1 MCHSCWRSQRCFSGF
16 HSVFC
21 ASKSATMSTNTQQHA
36 RNVHIK
42 REPNA
47 PVTPCASRPRPHA
60 PSLACAHPVSHARAH
75 TPRTQHPPFP
85 RVTATH
91 ARQTHQRAY
100 LPTHQHTYPPPQK
113 AHKSFVHSNAR
124 PYTRNAYVINQR
136 VRGRVRHIRC
146 FQCLYTKANHKS
158 QVQTHTKRTLN
169 APSLYLTHPPKRV
182 RIHAQRAH

>member
-1 MCHSCWRSQRCFSGF
+1 MLLGLPLGVLRVKVRYNEHKHAAARAQCTYKTRTQRACYALRQPTSPACTQPRMRAPGL
-16 HSVFC
+16 
-21 ASKSATMSTNTQQHA
+21 ARTRTYTTNTA
-36 RNVHIK
+36 
-42 REPNA
+42 
-47 PVTPCASRPRPHA
+47 
-60 PSLACAHPVSHARAH
+60 
-75 TPRTQHPPFP
+75 PPFP